1 MDIGRIKSRL
11 KKWATYLELILAV
24 FIAIGILIGMTDL
37 FRYLGL
43 IFTTSAIETYDLFQ
57 RFLGHVLLLV
67 VGVELIAM
75 LIMHTPGSVIEV
87 LLYAVARNML
97 IGSKEMTDFIL
108 GIVSIAAIF
117 AIRKFLFT
125 GSISEDT
132 DSAAVFSAAASIEE
146 VNEVANVNIPVN
158 MANTVGGVIS
168 HISQQT
174 CRAIYEGADFKI
186 ADAKVKVLKMKDG
199 LIEKVTVVEF
209 NDN

>member
-1 MDIGRIKSRL
+1 MDAIRIKSRL

-24 FIAIGILIGMTDL
+24 FIAAGVLIGMIDL
-37 FRYLGL
+37 LRYLVL
-43 IFTTSAIETYDLFQ
+43 IFRTNAIETYDVFQ

-97 IGSKEMTDFIL
+97 IGSKEMTDFML
-108 GIVSIAAIF
+108 GIASIAAIF

-125 GSISEDT
+125 GNISEDGE
-132 DSAAVFSAAASIEE
+132 DYAIFSAAASIEE
-146 VNEVANVNIPVN
+146 VNAAAGVHIPVS

-168 HISQQT
+168 HISQQS
-174 CRAIYEGADFKI
+174 CRTIYEGADFKV
-186 ADAKVKVLKMKDG
+186 ADAKIKILKMKDG
-199 LIEKVTVVEF
+199 VIEKVSVTEL
-209 NDN
+209 DEK